1 MSAAITQGDGVAGMV
16 TLYNSQPTVI
26 ENVKLIIDQV
36 AYLYV
41 VDNSEVADSKL
52 IADILA
58 ISKKIRYISND
69 GNLGIARA
77 LNVAADTALEDGF
90 TYLLLLDDDS
100 QAPAGLVCE
109 LLEIYSNFAVDNIG
123 IVAAQSDP
131 SVPNKASVNE
141 VLTIITSGSLLNLQA
156 YKSVG
161 PFLDELFIDWVDLEY
176 CFRLQKHGYKILVD
190 DAVRLTHRLGTF
202 QVKRLLGFL
211 PIRWRSHSPTRLYYK
226 FRNSQYVVKQY
237 RQQIPL
243 SFVGSIYYELGRDL
257 LKILFL
263 EADKSTYLT
272 SVWQA
277 LNDGFRGE
285 LGKLS
290 SKE

>member
-211 PIRWRSHSPTRLYYK
+211 PIRWRSHSSTRLYYK